1 MSENNY
7 TPEDS
12 STDIL
17 RDTLLD
23 NPYTGSDGMLDL
35 ISTHIFKGDK
45 DFNKDVFKTNFRDYA
60 DRTRG
65 LESSGGKKSQLT
77 NTLSNARGDFQFT
90 PEAFRIGK
98 ERIKNLYA
106 MWKPQKEN
114 ETKKAYEKRMK
125 NYYPSWMNK
134 TDPIDLSK
142 DDQYALFYANTAM
155 QTYNQYNDRVY
166 TSGENKGQL
175 IFKDKQGEPQF
186 GLVNNALKQ
195 LGSEEFAVDARKW
208 LFWNTHYRPSRH
220 EYIQTEN
227 SDGRIRSFDDTII
240 TSVNR
245 HNLTLERM
253 KEFFG

>member
-35 ISTHIFKGDK
+35 ISTYIFKGDK

-60 DRTRG
+60 NRTRG

-77 NTLSNARGDFQFT
+77 NPLSNARGDFQFT

-106 MWKPQKEN
+106 M
-114 ETKKAYEKRMK
+114 
-125 NYYPSWMNK
+125 NK
-134 TDPIDLSK
+134 TDPIDLST

-155 QTYNQYNDRVY
+155 QTYNQYNDSVY

-220 EYIQTEN
+220 EYIQIEN

-253 KEFFG
+253 KEYFG